1 METFLIILHYYISL
15 NIKIFFSILNLF
27 DSIKSS
33 VIIILFEFKSILM
46 FKNLFIVLYL
56 HIYKIDMKIL
66 KSIGKINKQFL
77 NSFEIKIYM
86 KDLIF

>member
-56 HIYKIDMKIL
+56 HLYKIDMKIL

-77 NSFEIKIYM
+77 NSFEIKIY
-86 KDLIF
+86 I